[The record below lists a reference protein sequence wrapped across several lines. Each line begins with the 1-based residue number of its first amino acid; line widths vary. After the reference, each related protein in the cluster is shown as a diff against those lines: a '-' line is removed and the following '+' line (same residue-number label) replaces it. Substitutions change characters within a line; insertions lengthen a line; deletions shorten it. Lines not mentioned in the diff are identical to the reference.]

1 VSTTDDVQPYAIRGT
16 SGTAPS
22 RPGPARVLLA
32 GFQRL
37 FAEALRL
44 SLAAERGIDVV
55 GELDS
60 VQLRAGMP
68 DRVLVDRLR
77 RARADVLVLD
87 GSLARLDP
95 AALIASLH
103 AALPR
108 LKIVVVLAT
117 HDNAREQSCLMAGA
131 VGCLAADA
139 HPPAGLAR
147 LIRQVHA
154 AGVPVAEP
162 AAALPAAPPLPLQP
176 LAPRERAVLQIL
188 ATGVSTEETATQL
201 AISAHTVRTHLRN
214 AMLKLQAHSKLEAI
228 VLALKL
234 GLIELPE

>member
-1 VSTTDDVQPYAIRGT
+1 MPTAADVLPYMHSTRG
-16 SGTAPS
+16 GPVPS
-22 RPGPARVLLA
+22 PGRVRVLLA
-32 GFQRL
+32 GLHRL

-44 SLAAERGIDVV
+44 SLAAEEGIEVV
-55 GELDS
+55 GVLDS
-60 VQLRAGMP
+60 VQLRLALP
-68 DRVLVDRLR
+68 DRRLADRLR
-77 RARADVLVLD
+77 RTQADVLVLD

-108 LKIVVVLAT
+108 LKIIVVFAT
-117 HDNAREQSCLMAGA
+117 HDDAQERSCLMAGA
-131 VGCLAADA
+131 VGCLAADTR
-139 HPPAGLAR
+139 PPAELAR

-154 AGVPVAEP
+154 VSAPVAEP
-162 AAALPAAPPLPLQP
+162 AAALPAAEALPLQP
-176 LAPRERAVLQIL
+176 LAPRERAVLQLL
-188 ATGVSTEETATQL
+188 ATGVSTEEAAAQL

-234 GLIELPE
+234 KLIELPE

>member
-1 VSTTDDVQPYAIRGT
+1 VSTANDVQPYAIRGT
-16 SGTAPS
+16 RGAAPS
-22 RPGPARVLLA
+22 RPGLVRVLLA

-55 GELDS
+55 GVLDA
-60 VQLRAGMP
+60 VQLRLALP
-68 DRVLVDRLR
+68 DRQLADRLR
-77 RARADVLVLD
+77 RTQADVLVLD

-108 LKIVVVLAT
+108 LKIIVVLAT
-117 HDNAREQSCLMAGA
+117 HDDARERACSVAGA

-139 HPPAGLAR
+139 HSPAELAR

-154 AGVPVAEP
+154 AGMPVAEP
-162 AAALPAAPPLPLQP
+162 AAALPAAEALPLQP
-176 LAPRERAVLQIL
+176 LAPRERAVLQLL